1 MNNKKTFFLNLY
13 KEKLEE
19 IPRAIGGKAPFETL
33 EKKCEE
39 LAYLKEIC
47 EHLNIGDVSHSCIC
61 CGKEI
66 KKLDGQPK
74 GKDWECMW
82 SGGIVEKISAG
93 YGSLLDGD
101 MYVLAICDD
110 CVKLKQ
116 LKYVGN
122 YMFPDNCV

>member
-1 MNNKKTFFLNLY
+1 MKI
-13 KEKLEE
+13 EE
-19 IPRAIGGKAPFETL
+19 QNSNETQNSQ
-33 EKKCEE
+33 
-39 LAYLKEIC
+39 
-47 EHLNIGDVSHSCIC
+47 LNIVDAVSHSCIC

-74 GKDWECMW
+74 DKSWEGIW
-82 SGGIVEKISAG
+82 GGGIVERISAG

-122 YMFPDNCV
+122 YMFTDN